1 MPVRIE
7 LLVDDIS
14 LEIKD
19 DLLLLRARFLDGEI
33 GEIVLEPLSDTQA
46 LLLGSLAGAGE
57 TIEAVQRDGDELLRY
72 SGYLFKRKVD

>member
-1 MPVRIE
+1 MPVRIK

-57 TIEAVQRDGDELLRY
+57 TIEAVQRDGDELWRY